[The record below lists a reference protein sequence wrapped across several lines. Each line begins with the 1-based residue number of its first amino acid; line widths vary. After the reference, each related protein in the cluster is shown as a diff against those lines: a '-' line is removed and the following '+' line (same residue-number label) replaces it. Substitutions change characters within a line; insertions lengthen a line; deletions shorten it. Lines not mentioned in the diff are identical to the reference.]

1 MSFGYETQ
9 DDAIEAAM
17 ARAEG
22 KGVLLIAAASN
33 VGGDTVDARSWPAAR
48 RDNVMC
54 IYATEGK
61 GHPYDDNPKWAT
73 DAHRLA
79 ILGVMVPVWDVMS
92 SNDSITNRVTHR
104 SGTSIASP
112 IAAGVAACVLSF
124 VWRTE
129 GLYLS
134 SREGDTATASA
145 RLAAAKTRL
154 LRASGMSE
162 IFWRMTRQDT
172 TDHYHFVH
180 PWKLFHQ
187 GTNAT
192 TLINNIVRWLI

>member
-9 DDAIEAAM
+9 DDAIEDAL

-33 VGGDTVDARSWPAAR
+33 VGGDTVDARSWPAAK

-54 IYATEGK
+54 IYATEGR
-61 GHPYDDNPKWAT
+61 GRPYDDNPKWAK
-73 DAHRLA
+73 DARRLA
-79 ILGVMVPVWDVMS
+79 TLGVMVPVWDLMS
-92 SNDSITNRVTHR
+92 SSDSITPRVAHR

-112 IAAGVAACVLSF
+112 VAAGVAACVLSF

-134 SREGDTATASA
+134 NCEGDPAIASA
-145 RLAAAKTRL
+145 RLSAAKKQL
-154 LRASGMSE
+154 LRARGMSE
-162 IFWRMTRQDT
+162 IFWRMTDQNT
-172 TDHYHFVH
+172 MEHYHFVH
-180 PWKLFHQ
+180 PWKLFHKD
-187 GTNAT
+187 TTPT
-192 TLINNIVRWLI
+192 TLLENIVKWLK